1 MKPQLS
7 PDDAHLNRLWRETFG
22 QPMPLIGAPDI
33 ARRILRQNGVSARDL
48 AQPQDTSAAPVD
60 ARPASRPKSKV

>member
-7 PDDAHLNRLWRETFG
+7 PDEAHLNDLWRETFG

-33 ARRILRQNGVSARDL
+33 ARRILRQHGVSPDDLNRQTSGPMPPRASGRRDT
-48 AQPQDTSAAPVD
+48 ANQ
-60 ARPASRPKSKV
+60 K

>member
-7 PDDAHLNRLWRETFG
+7 PDDAHLNKLWCVTFG

-48 AQPQDTSAAPVD
+48 QPALAESAASRAPKGVETT
-60 ARPASRPKSKV
+60 ARR